1 MSRFVSIEG
10 TFLFTQKTEQTLGH
24 NSIVLESPKHRNM
37 NTCVY
42 IIVQIYAF
50 LTTSFNPNPKMR
62 KTQFVSCIMI
72 NDVSVWYGIITINHQ
87 VTPL

>member
-10 TFLFTQKTEQTLGH
+10 TFLFTQKPEQTLGH
-24 NSIVLESPKHRNM
+24 NSIVLESPKHPNM
-37 NTCVY
+37 NACVY
-42 IIVQIYAF
+42 IIVKIHAF
-50 LTTSFNPNPKMR
+50 LTTSFKMR

-72 NDVSVWYGIITINHQ
+72 NDVSVWYGNITINHQ